1 MIQEQLVR
9 VGQTPAGVA
18 TASMLMVRLATLW
31 WAVAVGFIALS
42 LLKRRYPSLLSNSI
56 AAKAV

>member
-9 VGQTPAGVA
+9 VGHTPAGVA

-42 LLKRRYPSLLSNSI
+42 LLKRRYPALLGES
-56 AAKAV
+56 ATAKAA